1 MKFAL
6 LVASASAAAT
16 IETYFACTKAD
27 DCKTTTDA
35 CCDAKIPTT
44 AVTGDDVKINAA
56 AKVCLPKST
65 TWSQKWTTAPTG
77 ALLTQLQKWVVAS
90 GATPDVAKTYKADLT
105 CMAAGAKALSAAAVL
120 AASYYMA

>member
-16 IETYFACTKAD
+16 IETFFACTKAD

-35 CCDAKIPTT
+35 CCDAKAPATVTAEELKITT
-44 AVTGDDVKINAA
+44 A
-56 AKVCLPKST
+56 AKVCLPKGTS
-65 TWSQKWTTAPTG
+65 WSQKWTTAPTG
-77 ALLTQLQKWVVAS
+77 TTLTEVQKWVVAS
-90 GATPDVAKTYKADLT
+90 GATPVTDKTYKADLT

>member
-16 IETYFACTKAD
+16 IETYFACTKVD

-35 CCDAKIPTT
+35 CCDAKAPSAAAGANEANIAT
-44 AVTGDDVKINAA
+44 A
-56 AKVCLPKST
+56 AKVCLPKGT
-65 TWSQKWTTAPTG
+65 TWSKKWDAAPAD
-77 ALLTQLQKWVVAS
+77 ALTTQLKTWVVAS
-90 GATPDVAKTYKADLT
+90 GGSISTTTTYKADLT